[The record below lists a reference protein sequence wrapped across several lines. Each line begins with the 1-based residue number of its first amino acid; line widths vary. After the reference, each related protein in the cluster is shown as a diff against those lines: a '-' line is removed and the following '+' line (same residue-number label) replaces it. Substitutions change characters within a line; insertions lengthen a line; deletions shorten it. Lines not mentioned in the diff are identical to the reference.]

1 MPSPFSNPFS
11 LPPDANGLL
20 TMKFPAV
27 SARSVPL
34 THPKASRRWFAALL
48 WQAFPSRS
56 AGDLAERAA
65 PVLGVSTRQV
75 RNWLDGEH
83 DAALRH
89 VLAVIAIAGAEV
101 VFKERNE
108 K

>member
-1 MPSPFSNPFS
+1 MSDAFSNPFS
-11 LPPDANGLL
+11 VSHAPNGLL
-20 TMKFPAV
+20 PMKFPAV

-48 WQAFPSRS
+48 WRAFPSRS

-83 DAALRH
+83 SAALPH

-101 VFKERNE
+101 VFKERD